1 MGAVNLDS
9 DGNVIAVGYG
19 SSGGQS
25 LRQVTFKIAASDGS
39 LLWMDTLQDLGA
51 NESPA
56 GVFAVPQGVLTFGQ
70 LIGSGGTDQGLYAAL
85 YSQSSPGD
93 NSAAERALITHYY
106 ESILRRE
113 PDTAG
118 LDFWQGEAERVVGL
132 GANVNETWY
141 AMAMA
146 FFASPEYASFGR
158 DSGSYLTD
166 LYNTFFDRAPDAD
179 GFSYWMGQMAA
190 GMPRESVL
198 LQFLFSPEFA
208 NFTQSQFGNAQ
219 VRPEIDMTM
228 DMYRGILQRLPD
240 NSGFTFFLGQFREAQ
255 CSGADAVRSEADSV
269 SQQFFDSPEYGN
281 LQRTNAQ
288 YMSDIYNAI
297 MRRGP
302 DLDGIKFWIAQL
314 DSGAQTR
321 EQVREQ
327 FVASPEFGNRVA
339 NVVNAGCMQ

>member
-1 MGAVNLDS
+1 
-9 DGNVIAVGYG
+9 
-19 SSGGQS
+19 
-25 LRQVTFKIAASDGS
+25 
-39 LLWMDTLQDLGA
+39 
-51 NESPA
+51 
-56 GVFAVPQGVLTFGQ
+56 
-70 LIGSGGTDQGLYAAL
+70 
-85 YSQSSPGD
+85 
-93 NSAAERALITHYY
+93 
-106 ESILRRE
+106 
-113 PDTAG
+113 
-118 LDFWQGEAERVVGL
+118 
-132 GANVNETWY
+132 
-141 AMAMA
+141 
-146 FFASPEYASFGR
+146 
-158 DSGSYLTD
+158 
-166 LYNTFFDRAPDAD
+166 
-179 GFSYWMGQMAA
+179 
-190 GMPRESVL
+190 MPRESVL

-255 CSGADAVRSEADSV
+255 CSGADAVRSEADSM

-321 EQVREQ
+321 EQGATAVRGEPGVRQ
-327 FVASPEFGNRVA
+327 PRRERRERGVHAVNR
-339 NVVNAGCMQ
+339 NDRGQTPVVTTRNH